1 MATRVTLSD
10 IIDGLESQS
19 DRLNSYLNKETGEIV
34 TFSEDDFILAESDDP
49 LDDLSEW
56 EQESIETIREIE
68 DTDKYVALPTQFDI
82 DEYDIME
89 RFCRSIEDDEI
100 RDQMYQAIE
109 GRGEFRYFKDSIH
122 RLKIAEDWYKFRDEA
137 FRKIAVE
144 WCEENG
150 VEYVEE

>member
-34 TFSEDDFILAESDDP
+34 TLSEDDFILAESDDP

-109 GRGEFRYFKDSIH
+109 GRGAFRYFKDSIH

-137 FRKIAVE
+137 FREIAVE

-150 VEYVEE
+150 IEYVEE